1 MQPDQSGT
9 SHLDDVV
16 AREFAPESVYLN
28 SASMGLPPARTVAA
42 LREGVTEWA
51 AGWSDPPA
59 YDAPVGAARRAFA
72 RLAGAGERQV
82 AIGSTASEH
91 AAVVA
96 ASLPAGSQVLFAEG
110 EFTSVM
116 PALQHR
122 GDLRVR
128 AVPLE
133 RLAESVDA
141 DTALVAVSI
150 AQSADGRVA
159 DPAELRAAT
168 RRHGARLLL
177 DASQSAGWLP
187 LPTGDD
193 RPDYLVCAAYKWLL
207 APRGASFFAVTED
220 AMPTLRVIAPSW
232 YAGEDPWTSCYD
244 EVPLAASARRFDRPP
259 AWLPFVGAAQSLSLI
274 EEVTPAAIGAHDRAL
289 AARCR
294 EGLRELGHAP
304 VAADS
309 AIVSVPGVGDLAK
322 ELAAAGIRVSA
333 RAGGLRIAF
342 HLYNSAADVDA
353 LLARLPARAA

>member
-1 MQPDQSGT
+1 MQPDLNDLSA
-9 SHLDDVV
+9 VV

-42 LREGVTEWA
+42 LRGAVTEWA
-51 AGWSDPPA
+51 MGWSDPPA
-59 YDAPVGAARRAFA
+59 YDVPVGAARRAFA
-72 RLAGAGERQV
+72 RLAGVGERQV

-96 ASLPAGSQVLFAEG
+96 ASLPAGSQVLIAEG

-122 GDLRVR
+122 ADLRVR

-133 RLAESVDA
+133 RLAESVDV

-159 DPAELRAAT
+159 DVAELRAAT

-187 LPTGDD
+187 LPGGDD
-193 RPDYLVCAAYKWLL
+193 QPDYLVCAAYKWLL
-207 APRGASFFAVTED
+207 APRGVSFLAVTEE
-220 AMPTLRVIAPSW
+220 AMPTLRPQAPSW
-232 YAGEDPWTSCYD
+232 YAGEDPWASCYD
-244 EVPLAASARRFDRPP
+244 EVVLAASARRFDHAP
-259 AWLPFVGAAQSLSLI
+259 AWLPFVGAAESLALI
-274 EEVTPAAIGAHDRAL
+274 EELTPARIGAHDRAL

-294 EGLRELGHAP
+294 SGLRELGYTP
-304 VAADS
+304 VEADS
-309 AIVSVPGVGDLAK
+309 AIVSLPGLGELAK
-322 ELAAAGIRVSA
+322 ELAEAGVRVSA

-342 HLYNSAADVDA
+342 HLYNTDADLA
-353 LLARLPARAA
+353 SLLAHVPPVTSRP